1 MSSSNDYFDYHD
13 DEALARKL
21 QEEEDRQYESY
32 MQERELKKQIQE
44 GSVIDLCS
52 SDDEQQV
59 QEPVQGSK
67 EDNEMSSFWYALQ
80 LQQQEEQEQAQR
92 DLQVAQSLAD
102 KKGVDKSILD
112 EELPDVHS
120 LFVYFN
126 ETYFNNQLSMVEV
139 KWSTKMT
146 RCAGTCTYKG
156 LGNCVVTLSEPL
168 LKFRPKKDL
177 FETLLH
183 EMIHALLFI
192 TNNNTDRDGHGPEF
206 LKEAKRISDA
216 ANLNI
221 TVYHSFNDEVDH
233 YLTHVW
239 QCNGPCQNTPPYFGI
254 VKRAVNR
261 KPQKADTW
269 FEEHQRR
276 CGGVFTKIAE
286 PPAKA
291 TKRKTRS
298 SSSSNTLDHYFKD
311 VDEKMKK
318 LKEF

>member
-1 MSSSNDYFDYHD
+1 MSCNNYND
-13 DEALARKL
+13 DEHFARNVA
-21 QEEEDRQYESY
+21 RRRESTIRIY
-32 MQERELKKQIQE
+32 KADCELKKKIQE
-44 GSVIDLCS
+44 GFIIDLCS
-52 SDDEQQV
+52 DDE
-59 QEPVQGSK
+59 ELPFK
-67 EDNEMSSFWYALQ
+67 EELNSYENNNEMTSFLYALQ
-80 LQQQEEQEQAQR
+80 LQQQEE
-92 DLQVAQSLAD
+92 DLKLAID
-102 KKGVDKSILD
+102 KTAVDKVDESILE
-112 EELPDVHS
+112 EELPNIHS
-120 LFVYFN
+120 LFVFFN
-126 ETYFNNQLSMVEV
+126 KTYFDNQLSMVEV

-156 LGNCVVTLSEPL
+156 LGNCIVTLSEPL

-216 ANLNI
+216 ANLKI
-221 TVYHSFNDEVDH
+221 TVYHTFHDEVDH

-239 QCNGPCQNTPPYFGI
+239 QCNGICQNKPPYFGI

-269 FEEHQRR
+269 FEEHTLT
-276 CGGVFTKIAE
+276 CGGTFTKIAE
-286 PPAKA
+286 PPAKDNK
-291 TKRKTRS
+291 KRKAAN
-298 SSSSNTLDHYFKD
+298 NTLDNYFKD
-311 VDEKMKK
+311 VNDKMKK

>member
-52 SDDEQQV
+52 SDDEEQV
-59 QEPVQGSK
+59 QEPVQDSK
-67 EDNEMSSFWYALQ
+67 EENEMSSFWYALQ

-146 RCAGTCTYKG
+146 RWYKCERLLSKWIEANTCDDSAGTCTYKG

-177 FETLLH
+177 FETLLVK
-183 EMIHALLFI
+183 L
-192 TNNNTDRDGHGPEF
+192 NTD
-206 LKEAKRISDA
+206 KR
-216 ANLNI
+216 
-221 TVYHSFNDEVDH
+221 
-233 YLTHVW
+233 
-239 QCNGPCQNTPPYFGI
+239 
-254 VKRAVNR
+254 
-261 KPQKADTW
+261 
-269 FEEHQRR
+269 
-276 CGGVFTKIAE
+276 GGD
-286 PPAKA
+286 
-291 TKRKTRS
+291 R
-298 SSSSNTLDHYFKD
+298 
-311 VDEKMKK
+311 
-318 LKEF
+318 